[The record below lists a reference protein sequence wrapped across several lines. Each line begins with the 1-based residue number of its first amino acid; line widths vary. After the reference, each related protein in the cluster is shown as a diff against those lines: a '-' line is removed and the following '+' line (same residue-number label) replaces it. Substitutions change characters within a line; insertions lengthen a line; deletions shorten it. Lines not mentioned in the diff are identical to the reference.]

1 MAKIIKKK
9 KPNNRV
15 KLIKKANEL
24 VEARYKFDIWEMR
37 VFSKMITMIETEDED
52 FHDYKIYLKDFIKD
66 YSLEGDKES
75 YRWLRQGARK
85 LMEKI
90 VTIFNKT
97 EDGKTMKFET
107 PVVAGLE
114 TFLHDEEGKFV
125 QVSFHPRMKPYLLEL
140 KSRFLVYD
148 VKNILKLPSTYSI
161 RIYELLKQYERIG
174 ERKFAVKELKEILG
188 INREYKLYGHFKDRV
203 IDKAQS
209 DLKTF
214 TDIQFTYTEVKKG
227 KAVEILVFNIQQN
240 TPAQQPKQ
248 KKIKILQPMLDFG
261 VVEEPAINGILKSP
275 PAEGYINI
283 DAENLKSN
291 TLFEEIFPLV
301 KHWGVSVEVL
311 NLLIETQ
318 PEAAIREGLSYTKWE
333 EKAGKIKDN
342 AAGFFINAVKN
353 RYTSRGFE
361 EEKKKNKRLAE
372 QQAKE
377 NRLKELNIQREA
389 LVEEFQSRVNDVIR
403 ELTVRDIAVTE
414 KAIEAVKLEN
424 KMYLTVK
431 KMKPEDLSIDEFRK
445 DKILRGLVIH
455 QIQLQNPDFFKGI
468 EEAYKPQITALEEEI
483 RLLSK

>member
-1 MAKIIKKK
+1 MAKLVKVK

-37 VFSKMITMIETEDED
+37 VFSKMITMIETEDAD
-52 FHDYKIYLKDFIKD
+52 FQDYKIYLKDFIKD

-125 QVSFHPRMKPYLLEL
+125 QVSFHPKMKPYLLEL

-203 IDKAQS
+203 IDKAQT
-209 DLKTF
+209 DLKAF
-214 TDIQFTYTEVKKG
+214 TDIQFTYSEVKKG
-227 KAVEILVFNIQQN
+227 KAVEILIFNIQQN
-240 TPAQQPKQ
+240 FPEQQPKQ
-248 KKIKILQPMLDFG
+248 KKIKILQPTLNFG
-261 VVEEPAINGILKSP
+261 MVEEPSVNLAGGNYGETIINSELANEILP
-275 PAEGYINI
+275 Q
-283 DAENLKSN
+283 
-291 TLFEEIFPLV
+291 V
-301 KHWGVSVEVL
+301 KHWGVSIEVL
-311 NLLIETQ
+311 NLLVDTQ
-318 PEAAIREGLSYTKWE
+318 PEAAIREGLAYTQWE
-333 EKAGKIKDN
+333 EKSGKVKDN
-342 AAGFFINAVKN
+342 FAGFFINAVKN
-353 RYTSRGFE
+353 RYTSRAFE
-361 EEKKKNKRLAE
+361 DEKKKAKKLME
-372 QQAKE
+372 QQQKDA
-377 NRLKELNIQREA
+377 RIKELNLQIEA
-389 LVEEFQSRVNDVIR
+389 LGEEYHSRINDVIR
-403 ELTVRDIAVTE
+403 ELTVRDNAVTE
-414 KAIEAVKLEN
+414 RAIETVKLEN
-424 KMYLTVK
+424 KMYLAVK
-431 KMKPEDLSIDEFRK
+431 KVNPDELSVDEFRK
-445 DKILRGLVIH
+445 DKVLRGLVMH
-455 QIQLQNPDFFKGI
+455 QIQLQNPDYFKGI
-468 EEAYKPQITALEEEI
+468 EEAYKPQISALEEE
-483 RLLSK
+483 LKVLSK

>member
-1 MAKIIKKK
+1 MAKTVRKKK
-9 KPNNRV
+9 NSNRV

-37 VFSKMITMIETEDED
+37 VFSKMITMIESEDED

-66 YSLEGDKES
+66 YSLEGDKDS

-97 EDGKTMKFET
+97 EDGKTLKFET

-148 VKNILKLPSTYSI
+148 VKNILRLPSTYSI

-174 ERKFAVKELKEILG
+174 IRKFEVKELKEILG

-209 DLKTF
+209 DLKMF
-214 TDIQFTYTEVKKG
+214 TDIQFSYTEVKKG
-227 KAVEILVFNIQQN
+227 KAVEVLIFQIMQN

-248 KKIKILQPMLDFG
+248 KKVKVLQPVLDFG
-261 VVEEPAINGILKSP
+261 IVEEPAFSNGGGVVREGANEDNILR
-275 PAEGYINI
+275 NQV
-283 DAENLKSN
+283 
-291 TLFEEIFPLV
+291 LFEEFFPQV
-301 KHWGVSVEVL
+301 KDWGVSSEVL
-311 NLLIETQ
+311 NLLIDTQ
-318 PEAAIREGLSYTKWE
+318 PVGAIREGLSYTKWE

-342 AAGFFINAVKN
+342 TAGFFINAVKN
-353 RYTSRGFE
+353 RYTSRGYE
-361 EEKKKNKRLAE
+361 EEKKKVRQQAE
-372 QQAKE
+372 QQKKE
-377 NRLKELNIQREA
+377 SRLKELNQQREA
-389 LVEEFQSRVNDVIR
+389 LIEEYQSRINDVIR
-403 ELTVRDIAVTE
+403 ELTVRDNGVTE
-414 KAIEAVKLEN
+414 KAIEAVKFEN
-424 KMYLTVK
+424 KMYLAVK
-431 KMKPEDLSIDEFRK
+431 KMNPKELSVDEFRK

-455 QIQLQNPDFFKGI
+455 QIQLQNPDYFKGI
-468 EEAYKPQITALEEEI
+468 DEAYKPQINTIEEEI
-483 RLLSK
+483 RILSK

>member
-1 MAKIIKKK
+1 MAKLVKTKRDNK
-9 KPNNRV
+9 RV
-15 KLIKKANEL
+15 TLIKKANEL

-37 VFSKMITMIETEDED
+37 VFSKMITMIETEDAD
-52 FHDYKIYLKDFIKD
+52 FQDYKIYLKDFIKD

-85 LMEKI
+85 LMEKV

-227 KAVEILVFNIQQN
+227 KAVEVLVFQIRQN
-240 TPAQQPKQ
+240 VPPQQPKQ
-248 KKIKILQPMLDFG
+248 KKMKVLQPMLDFG
-261 VVEEPAINGILKSP
+261 MVEDPSVSKGNYGDSEPITIRNS
-275 PAEGYINI
+275 
-283 DAENLKSN
+283 D
-291 TLFEEIFPLV
+291 LFEEIFPQV

-311 NLLIETQ
+311 NLLVETQ
-318 PEAAIREGLSYTKWE
+318 PEEYIREGLAYTKWE
-333 EKAGKIKDN
+333 EKANKIKDN

-361 EEKKKNKRLAE
+361 DEKKKAKRLAE

-377 NRLKELNIQREA
+377 VRIKELTIQHEA
-389 LVEEFQSRVNDVIR
+389 LTEEFQSRVNDVIR
-403 ELTVRDIAVTE
+403 ELTVRDYAVTE
-414 KAIEAVKLEN
+414 RAIAAVKLEN

-431 KMKPEDLSIDEFRK
+431 KVNPDELSVEEFRK

-455 QIQLQNPDFFKGI
+455 QIQLQNPDFFKGM
-468 EEAYKPQITALEEEI
+468 EDAYKPQITALEEEI
-483 RLLSK
+483 KGLRK